1 MPRHAVKQS
10 AAGQGRVGCV
20 GRYSVLEPRQQSLGP
35 VVFRGLQLVCVTHD
49 SGLEKRTVDSTGTTS
64 IPIASIANGLAG
76 RYATAL
82 YDLASDKQKLDLVLD
97 QAKALSSMLEQ
108 SADLS
113 SVLVDRTLD
122 IRQATR
128 ALLAVLDKEGF
139 DLLIRDF
146 VGVVATNRRLP
157 HLREILAALAAIAA
171 ARRGEVVADV
181 VSAHPLN
188 DVQRAQLRGRLA
200 EAGYSKV
207 NIQERVDA
215 ALLGGLVVRVGA
227 RLYDTS
233 LRSRLTRLHHAMKGA
248 A

>member
-1 MPRHAVKQS
+1 M
-10 AAGQGRVGCV
+10 
-20 GRYSVLEPRQQSLGP
+20 
-35 VVFRGLQLVCVTHD
+35 
-49 SGLEKRTVDSTGTTS
+49 EKRTVDSGGTTS
-64 IPIASIANGLAG
+64 IPIASIANGLPG

-82 YDLASDKQKLDLVLD
+82 YELAAERQQLDPVLEQATALASLIDG
-97 QAKALSSMLEQ
+97 
-108 SADLS
+108 SADLRT
-113 SVLVDRTLD
+113 VLADRTLD
-122 IRQATR
+122 LRDSAR
-128 ALLAVLDKEGF
+128 AVDAVLNAEGF
-139 DLLIRDF
+139 SPLMRDF
-146 VGVVATNRRLP
+146 VGVVANNRRLP
-157 HLREILAALAAIAA
+157 RLREILAALAAIAA

-181 VSAHPLN
+181 VSAHPLT
-188 DVQRAQLRGRLA
+188 DLQRVQLRSRLA